1 MRKIGPSSFT
11 RNGNPLLCKALDKT
25 KLGLKID
32 LPLTPC
38 RARKLVPEK
47 LFNRESFASHR
58 LTAWQRV
65 GSVQGQANF
74 ILNAAEL

>member
-11 RNGNPLLCKALDKT
+11 RNGNPILCKALDKT
-25 KLGLKID
+25 KLGLKLD

-47 LFNRESFASHR
+47 LFNRESFASH
-58 LTAWQRV
+58 
-65 GSVQGQANF
+65 SS
-74 ILNAAEL
+74 AAFRDKQNLS